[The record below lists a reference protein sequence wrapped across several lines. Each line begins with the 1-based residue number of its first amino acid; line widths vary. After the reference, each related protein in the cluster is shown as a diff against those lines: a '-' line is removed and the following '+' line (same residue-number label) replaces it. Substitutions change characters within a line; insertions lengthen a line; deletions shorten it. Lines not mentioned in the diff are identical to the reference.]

1 MSYPGPPL
9 PPGAGAS
16 TSTPSAAYPPAQ
28 TDDAYAAY
36 YAQMMAD
43 PAYAAYYAQY
53 YYGSAA
59 TPTTTTATAATASV
73 PVDLD
78 SVIVKTESKKGKS
91 TSSSSKAKTTKST
104 TTSAA
109 AATTTAAK
117 SASAAPAP
125 TDAKRGT
132 VRKHAEMES
141 GSATPVPP
149 STAPSKTAAATSS
162 SGAPAASASGAATS
176 ADAEP
181 SGPPAKKKRV
191 LRYAAG
197 QVWEDKSLEDW
208 PDNDFRL
215 FVGDLGPEVTTAMLE
230 TAFGK
235 YESFQRAYVV
245 KDKAGKSKGY
255 GFVSFMNADDYT
267 RAFRDYNN
275 KYLGSRPVK
284 LRKSTWQDRN
294 IEVKKQKMRRGF

>member
-1 MSYPGPPL
+1 MSYPGAPL

-16 TSTPSAAYPPAQ
+16 ASTPSTTYPPAH

-53 YYGSAA
+53 YYGSA
-59 TPTTTTATAATASV
+59 TPATTTTAATTASV

-91 TSSSSKAKTTKST
+91 TASSSKPKTTKST
-104 TTSAA
+104 TAA
-109 AATTTAAK
+109 AVTATTTAAK
-117 SASAAPAP
+117 STSAAPASN
-125 TDAKRGT
+125 DVKRGT

-141 GSATPVPP
+141 GSATPLPP
-149 STAPSKTAAATSS
+149 PTAPSKAVAAATSS
-162 SGAPAASASGAATS
+162 SAPAASASGAAAS

>member
-16 TSTPSAAYPPAQ
+16 ASNPAATYPPAQ

-59 TPTTTTATAATASV
+59 TPAAATTAATTASV

-91 TSSSSKAKTTKST
+91 TSSSSKAKTAKST
-104 TTSAA
+104 TAAAAA
-109 AATTTAAK
+109 AATSAVS

-149 STAPSKTAAATSS
+149 PSAPSKTAAAPSS
-162 SGAPAASASGAATS
+162 SGVASASGAAAS
-176 ADAEP
+176 ADADP

-215 FVGDLGPEVTTAMLE
+215 FVGDLGPEVTTAMLQ

-245 KDKAGKSKGY
+245 QDKAGKSKGY